1 MEDGGVFDHFASEP
15 APAAKA
21 HELAASVPEWAQR
34 DLAVVL
40 VFLLGPVQLAAEPDD
55 VAGVEVVT
63 WQSGL
68 LSG

>member
-1 MEDGGVFDHFASEP
+1 
-15 APAAKA
+15 
-21 HELAASVPEWAQR
+21 
-34 DLAVVL
+34 VL